1 MNIDSMRCVTMK
13 PPKML
18 TAASATAIAP
28 NSCAAPSPFRPAAS
42 SAPTMITEETALVT
56 AISGE
61 CSAGV
66 TRHTT

>member
-1 MNIDSMRCVTMK
+1 MRCVTMK

-18 TAASATAIAP
+18 TAASTTAMPP
-28 NSCAAPSPFRPAAS
+28 NSCAAPRPLRPAAS
-42 SAPTMITEETALVT
+42 SAPTMITDETALVT